1 MTKHRP
7 ICIALLLV
15 FFIVQGTIQRAYLF
29 DAWSRYYA
37 PKNVGQTVAPGLDP
51 GQLLVAL
58 AGFRELVAGIL
69 WVRADSFFDSG
80 NYDAILPMIRLVTW
94 LDPSQID
101 VYATGMWHIGY
112 NFTDE
117 QSRSD
122 RRYIPQALAL
132 GREGAR
138 FNDHTYELFF
148 ELGWMW
154 YHKIDDDYE
163 NAVKWWEEAHKRP
176 DIIPGRRNTL
186 GMAYQRNGQ
195 VQEALDLY
203 FRLLEDM
210 QRRVETEESFSNRQ
224 IRDTIENNIDTM
236 LVRMAQR
243 GWFAQQRNDGSFET
257 GGYDV
262 NPPFDVGFSAR
273 VTVEEPR
280 VIRVEGTWNVRPV
293 GTRIRI
299 ILRDVDFPN
308 AKPAGMEWDSA
319 ESVDLNIP
327 TGWTF
332 MQDQLFV
339 RDRRF
344 NRRIDMSKDLTMYPM
359 KSENYVIEFYY
370 NPRSAPPHIQDKF
383 GWNGEGMTDSNFLN
397 TEIRPGQRVM
407 FTTLSLTRDQLLR
420 RGEWRDTVPSVQ
432 TKNFVA
438 PRITGT
444 GTEEL
449 IQIPGLLAEPRQ

>member
-7 ICIALLLV
+7 ICIALLFVLFV
-15 FFIVQGTIQRAYLF
+15 VQGTIQRAYLF

-210 QRRVETEESFSNRQ
+210 QRRVEADESFSNRQ

-293 GTRIRI
+293 GTRVRI
-299 ILRDVDFPN
+299 VLRDVDFPN
-308 AKPAGMEWDSA
+308 AKPAGMIWDSA
-319 ESVDLNIP
+319 EAVDLNIP

-383 GWNGEGMTDSNFLN
+383 GWNGEGMTDRNFLN
-397 TEIRPGQRVM
+397 SEVRPGQRVM
-407 FTTLSLTRDQLLR
+407 FTSLTLTRDQLLR
-420 RGEWRDTVPSVQ
+420 RE
-432 TKNFVA
+432 
-438 PRITGT
+438 I
-444 GTEEL
+444 
-449 IQIPGLLAEPRQ
+449 